1 MKQYHETNQLAE
13 NLRREWG
20 IDNYAPIDIF
30 SLSIEKMHNL
40 TLILLP
46 LDEKVSGCSSKV
58 HDDQLILINSQHSKG
73 RQNFTL
79 AHELYHLIY
88 EDNEEWLI
96 CGSVKKNHFSE
107 KEADNFASSLLM
119 PSGALHEYMKK
130 NHIKKWTLVDII
142 SCEQFFKI
150 SHIAML
156 CRLRVE
162 KLITYDDFILYKD
175 NVKKESMKLGF
186 SSELYNPSSE
196 SKKYFSFGNYI
207 RLTEKAYENG
217 KISIGKKEELLLDVF
232 RSDII
237 YNLQEGDF
245 LE

>member
-13 NLRREWG
+13 NLRRDWG
-20 IDNYAPIDIF
+20 IDNYAPIDVF
-30 SLSIEKMHNL
+30 SLTIEKMHNL
-40 TLILLP
+40 TVILLP
-46 LDEKVSGCSSKV
+46 LHEKVSGCSSKV
-58 HDDQLILINSQHSKG
+58 NDDQLILINSQHSKG

-130 NHIKKWTLVDII
+130 NHIEKWTLEDII
-142 SCEQFFKI
+142 FCEQFFQI

-156 CRLRVE
+156 CKLRVE
-162 KLITYDDFILYKD
+162 DLITYDDFILYKD
-175 NVKKESMKLGF
+175 NVKKEALKLGF
-186 SSELYNPSSE
+186 SSELYDPSSE
-196 SKKYFSFGNYI
+196 SKKHFSFGNYI

-232 RSDII
+232 RSDIV